1 MKDLS
6 SSAKSKSSSF
16 RYSFRSHEMIFSMQ
30 PSDNIYSLIFFISVS
45 RDVVSHV
52 TELLTSLY
60 QIILY
65 LFSFFSIFKINMF
78 NNIRDG
84 RRNRTHF
91 LRFTYSY
98 SVCPNCCCEI
108 FSNDLW
114 SSAICYLGVGFIAY
128 HHLKGF
134 DNIFVLS
141 LESLQSKHYIIQYY
155 LSLPLRHRT

>member
-1 MKDLS
+1 
-6 SSAKSKSSSF
+6 
-16 RYSFRSHEMIFSMQ
+16 
-30 PSDNIYSLIFFISVS
+30 
-45 RDVVSHV
+45 
-52 TELLTSLY
+52 
-60 QIILY
+60 
-65 LFSFFSIFKINMF
+65 MF

-91 LRFTYSY
+91 LRFTYSN
-98 SVCPNCCCEI
+98 SVYPNCCYKI

-141 LESLQSKHYIIQYY
+141 LESLQSEHYIIQYY
-155 LSLPLRHRT
+155 LSLPLRHGT